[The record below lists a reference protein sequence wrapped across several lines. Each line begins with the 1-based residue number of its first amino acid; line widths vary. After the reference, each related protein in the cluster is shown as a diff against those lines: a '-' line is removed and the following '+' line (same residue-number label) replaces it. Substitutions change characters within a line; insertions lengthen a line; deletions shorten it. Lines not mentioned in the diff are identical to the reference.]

1 MYEYRRPA
9 TIYIVILDERSLT
22 HRDGPFPS
30 TTATAEL
37 LHLAPHTFLP
47 TSSSLSQHTPS
58 HSSDTLCLAP
68 GTIRTI
74 SQCLF
79 SRFRGV
85 IIFLCR
91 IQGIIVVTNAFGM
104 LLTL

>member
-9 TIYIVILDERSLT
+9 AIYIVILDERSLT

-58 HSSDTLCLAP
+58 HSSDTLCLSPA
-68 GTIRTI
+68 TIRTI
-74 SQCLF
+74 SQLLV
-79 SRFRGV
+79 SSFRE
-85 IIFLCR
+85 IIKVFVGLKGL
-91 IQGIIVVTNAFGM
+91 QG
-104 LLTL
+104 